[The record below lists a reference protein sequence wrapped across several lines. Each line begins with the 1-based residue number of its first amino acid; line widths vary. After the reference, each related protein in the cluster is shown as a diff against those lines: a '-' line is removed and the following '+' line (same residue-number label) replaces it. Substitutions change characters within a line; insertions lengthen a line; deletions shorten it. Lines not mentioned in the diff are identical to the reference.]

1 MKNVVRRGT
10 IDVRRREERDVRR
23 VSYLLSRVK
32 NRSRSRSNVLRPAKT
47 KRSPH
52 L

>member
-1 MKNVVRRGT
+1 MKNVVRRGM
-10 IDVRRREERDVRR
+10 IDVRRREARDVRR
-23 VSYLLSRVK
+23 ISCLLSRVK
-32 NRSRSRSNVLRPAKT
+32 NRSRSGSNVLRPAKT